1 MQFPIFSPVTPT
13 CWFVIFPFSF
23 VAPAVYIASESK
35 NEEWKKCKGWWWCI
49 WLKWPWKW
57 NMQEA
62 HFPTFNDCIGSGHF
76 QDELTS
82 LTFQSRW
89 GAARD
94 CNVNKILSGY
104 LRKKK
109 RVHNAKG
116 KERTQDI
123 SGYLTKR
130 KRVHIQC
137 WGRGV
142 VEHWTLNNGTF
153 LRWLQLAPI
162 CFSRWETAGS

>member
-1 MQFPIFSPVTPT
+1 
-13 CWFVIFPFSF
+13 
-23 VAPAVYIASESK
+23 
-35 NEEWKKCKGWWWCI
+35 
-49 WLKWPWKW
+49 
-57 NMQEA
+57 MQEA

-76 QDELTS
+76 QDESTS

-123 SGYLTKR
+123 SGYLTKG

-137 WGRGV
+137 
-142 VEHWTLNNGTF
+142 
-153 LRWLQLAPI
+153 
-162 CFSRWETAGS
+162 